1 MPSPCTA
8 PAHCLLLH
16 VVGEYFDHYLGGAV
30 RFHGHKKEG
39 VAAVMEGLK
48 DFGLALTRKKK
59 KKGCKKN
66 DPPVQWS
73 ALDEASRLIMWDSVH
88 NSLEEGH
95 LRAQKDCVVLHL
107 DHFFLPEKLAC
118 ALVHFHK
125 LQQRSHRPPP
135 PFPHLAEL
143 VFTPRQLQ
151 RFPRSCVLLT
161 ARRLSTTAG
170 SFATRNSFWIDRIVV
185 RFSSGLVKKVEVRPP
200 KGGLCMCI

>member
-1 MPSPCTA
+1 MPS

-30 RFHGHKKEG
+30 RFHGHKKTG
-39 VAAVMEGLK
+39 VTAVMEGLK
-48 DFGLALTRKKK
+48 EFGLALTGKKKKK

-66 DPPVQWS
+66 DQV
-73 ALDEASRLIMWDSVH
+73 E
-88 NSLEEGH
+88 
-95 LRAQKDCVVLHL
+95 DCVVLHR
-107 DHFFLPEKLAC
+107 DHFFLPEKLAY

-161 ARRLSTTAG
+161 ARRLSTAAG
-170 SFATRNSFWIDRIVV
+170 SFATRNSFWIDRIVM

>member
-1 MPSPCTA
+1 MSLSKMPSPCIA

-16 VVGEYFDHYLGGAV
+16 VVGEYFDHYLADTV
-30 RFHGHKKEG
+30 RFHGHEKKG
-39 VAAVMEGLK
+39 LMGALK
-48 DFGLALTRKKK
+48 DFGAALTGKKK
-59 KKGCKKN
+59 KKEKKKGCEKY
-66 DPPVQWS
+66 DH
-73 ALDEASRLIMWDSVH
+73 E
-88 NSLEEGH
+88 
-95 LRAQKDCVVLHL
+95 CVLLHL
-107 DHFFLPEKLAC
+107 DHFFLPQKLAC

-125 LQQRSHRPPP
+125 LQQRSRRPPP

-161 ARRLSTTAG
+161 ARRLSTAAG

-200 KGGLCMCI
+200 KGALCMCM